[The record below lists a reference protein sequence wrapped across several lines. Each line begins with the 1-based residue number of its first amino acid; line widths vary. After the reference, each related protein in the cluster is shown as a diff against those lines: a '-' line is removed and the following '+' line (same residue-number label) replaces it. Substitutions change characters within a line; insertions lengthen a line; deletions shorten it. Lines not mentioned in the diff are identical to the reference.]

1 MRLRRCGMIR
11 VALVGCGR
19 IAKRHAELLAGG
31 HIRESIE
38 TGREVV
44 LRFQPKLCRLG
55 HGGGARP

>member
-1 MRLRRCGMIR
+1 MIR
-11 VALVGCGR
+11 AALVGCGR

-38 TGREVV
+38 RGREVV